1 MSWHDLAHES
11 PTLAAYGAERLND
24 RVAYLA
30 TVGENG
36 RPRVYPVTPLL
47 RDDRLLLFMYP
58 TSPKGHDLERGSWYA
73 LHCSVEGNDGGAG
86 EFSARGVGHRVMDP
100 AAWELARPGHADEF
114 NTRFVLYE
122 LEVRQ
127 ALSTTY
133 GDGGAETRTRWSRAR
148 RRLKGRPSRD
158 GRDPHRPLAVRGAA
172 REDAPGGDAAV

>member
-47 RDDRLLLFMYP
+47 RDDRLFLFMYP

-133 GDGGAETRTRWSRAR
+133 GDGGAETRTRWSAGE
-148 RRLKGRPSRD
+148 KAAEGAN
-158 GRDPHRPLAVRGAA
+158 LA
-172 REDAPGGDAAV
+172 